1 MPDNGTWHAAAS
13 LGELSEGE
21 PLGVEIAGRHVA
33 LYRISSEFY
42 ATGNICTHAE
52 ALLSDGLLDGCEIE
66 CPLHMG
72 RFDIRTGEALTSPVE
87 VEIPTY
93 PVRVSGDEL
102 QVCLPDQPADA
113 TEQ

>member
-1 MPDNGTWHAAAS
+1 MPDDGTWHAAAS
-13 LGELSEGE
+13 VGELREGE

-33 LYRISSEFY
+33 LYRIGSEFY

-52 ALLSDGLLDGCEIE
+52 ALLSDGMLDGCEIE

-87 VEIPTY
+87 VDIPIY
-93 PVRVSGDEL
+93 PVRVSGDEI
-102 QVCLPDQPADA
+102 QVCLPEQPA
-113 TEQ
+113 